1 MPNDFNQVASGAA
14 KNVQIAGVWVA
25 AKDADDRY
33 FDAARQLVVDTKRPV
48 SSLDLTLYEV
58 ANVVGARWGRPEA
71 ARELCRSIV
80 ARCGDHLVNVDAALI
95 ESAVDMIAEHGLT
108 AYDAAYV
115 ATATRYNWTL
125 VSADIADL
133 VSKGLAVA
141 PDAADYP

>member
-1 MPNDFNQVASGAA
+1 MLLLD
-14 KNVQIAGVWVA
+14 AGVWVA

-33 FDAARQLVVDTKRPV
+33 FEAARQLIVDTNRPV
-48 SSLDLTLYEV
+48 ASLDLTLYEA
-58 ANVVGARWGRPEA
+58 ANVVGARWGKPEE
-71 ARELCRSIV
+71 ARKLCRSIA
-80 ARCGDHLVNVDAALI
+80 ARCGDRLVRVDVDLI
-95 ESAVDMIAEHGLT
+95 ASAVGVAAEHGLT

-115 ATATRYNWTL
+115 AAARRHDWTL